1 MLTRFS
7 SGINTKQ
14 GRDNLEKLMSQPL
27 VDHLFAVKD
36 YRNFGILVDTLRE
49 TIQNTNNLPCNPYDD

>member
-1 MLTRFS
+1 M
-7 SGINTKQ
+7 K
-14 GRDNLEKLMSQPL
+14 GRDNLEKLMSEPL

-49 TIQNTNNLPCNPYDD
+49 TIQNTKNLPCNPYDD